1 MSNNKH
7 LKRLAYKIAD
17 FEYIIQNSKDEKE
30 IKKAKNSIMLL
41 AKAVPLGLK
50 EMVILDEM
58 VQEILEKKVQENLTK

>member
-1 MSNNKH
+1 MNNKKH

-30 IKKAKNSIMLL
+30 IKKAENSIMLL

-58 VQEILEKKVQENLTK
+58 VQEILEKKIQENLTK

>member
-1 MSNNKH
+1 MNQ
-7 LKRLAYKIAD
+7 LKYHNYHQKVYSLYTR
-17 FEYIIQNSKDEKE
+17 EERKDEKE
-30 IKKAKNSIMLL
+30 IKKAENSIMLL